1 MGIIFRF
8 QIPHA
13 MLVGFEVYEDGFEIH
28 LLVLSIEFVSLRH
41 GED

>member
-28 LLVLSIEFVSLRH
+28 LLVLSIEFVSLRNS
-41 GED
+41 EE

>member
-13 MLVGFEVYEDGFEIH
+13 MLIGFEVYEDGFEIH
-28 LLVLSIEFVSLRH
+28 LLVLSIEFIFLSK
-41 GED
+41 EEE